1 MSGRKSWEVASVL
14 GEVENVQKDIFNNYK
29 LDIEDNLKA
38 VDNVNQSVNS
48 TEIQNKIDS
57 IDDKSIKNELQKFSE
72 WFKRSKSI
80 KNDVKSVFSK
90 IEAKNLEAKKLRDN
104 VIGKNHY
111 MNNEYAQAESIKKS
125 LNKQK
130 KELIM
135 LKDESL
141 NLKNT
146 TIKLT
151 NFLKNIK
158 DLYTAKK
165 TFLQELL
172 DNIQA
177 RFDKEEVVLIEDF
190 VEDIDKKV
198 TKCEYY
204 DNYKKTSKTQ
214 EIKTILNSARTMLNE
229 DDFISCENLLKNI
242 DLSLNSIFQESDKIK
257 EDINSSFAL
266 VLKVRDLMI
275 DEINFREAEIDLID
289 GNPINGFMLTC
300 KNGDTII
307 FDEIKVNDG
316 KVTVELDHQ
325 ERVNGS
331 CGVRW
336 NDMKDVLNK
345 NGIPLLDVL
354 KDGKSVIHRD
364 RLKDVRNEIKKER
377 LK

>member
-29 LDIEDNLKA
+29 SDIENNLKV
-38 VDNVNQSVNS
+38 VDDVNKSVNN
-48 TEIQNKIDS
+48 TEIQSKIDS
-57 IDDKSIKNELQKFSE
+57 IDDNSIKEELQNFSE

-80 KNDVKSVFSK
+80 KHDVKSVFSK
-90 IEAKNLEAKKLRDN
+90 IEEKNLEAKKLRDN
-104 VIGKNHY
+104 IVGKNHY
-111 MNNEYAQAESIKKS
+111 MNNEYAQAESIKKA
-125 LNKQK
+125 LNQQK
-130 KELIM
+130 KDLIA

-151 NFLKNIK
+151 NFLKNVE

-172 DNIQA
+172 DNVQV
-177 RFDKEEVVLIEDF
+177 RFNKQEIVLIEDF
-190 VEDIDKKV
+190 AEDIDRKV
-198 TKCEYY
+198 SKCQYY

-214 EIKTILNSARTMLNE
+214 EIETMLHNAKEILNK
-229 DDFISCENLLKNI
+229 DDFSSCEDFLKNI
-242 DLSLNSIFQESDKIK
+242 DLHLNNIFQETDKIQ

-307 FDEIKVNDG
+307 FDEIKVDDG

-325 ERVNGS
+325 ERVNGN

-336 NDMKDVLNK
+336 KDMKDVLNK
-345 NGIPLLDVL
+345 NGIPLLDVM

-364 RLKDVRNEIKKER
+364 RVKDVRNEIKKER
-377 LK
+377 SK